1 MKLRISLDDR
11 TFEVEVEVA
20 ENDHANLPPAYPVG
34 SARVA
39 GSAAG
44 GTTAGQPGATPGATR
59 PPAAVADE
67 GKACRSP
74 VSGVVVKVLA
84 TTGASIKAGDSLLVL
99 EAMKMETHIVA
110 PLSGEIAA
118 IKVAKGDRVQTGDV
132 LVEFV

>member
-1 MKLRISLDDR
+1 VKLRISLDER

-20 ENDHANLPPAYPVG
+20 ENDHANRPPDYPVG
-34 SARVA
+34 SARLA
-39 GSAAG
+39 GSAAS
-44 GTTAGQPGATPGATR
+44 GQPGAAPGPGAPR

-74 VSGVVVKVLA
+74 VSGVVVKVVA
-84 TTGASIKAGDSLLVL
+84 TAGATIKAGDSLLVL

-110 PLSGEIAA
+110 PLAGEIAS
-118 IKVAKGDRVQTGDV
+118 IRVAKGDRVQTGDV

>member
-11 TFEVEVEVA
+11 TFEVDVEVA
-20 ENDHANLPPAYPVG
+20 EDDHANLPPAYPVG
-34 SARVA
+34 SARLA
-39 GSAAG
+39 GSAAS
-44 GTTAGQPGATPGATR
+44 AQPGGPGAAH

-74 VSGVVVKVLA
+74 VSGVVVKVVA
-84 TTGASIKAGDSLLVL
+84 TAGATIKAGDSLLVL

-110 PLSGEIAA
+110 PLSGEIAS

>member
-34 SARVA
+34 SARLA
-39 GSAAG
+39 GSAASG
-44 GTTAGQPGATPGATR
+44 QAGTTPGATR

-74 VSGVVVKVLA
+74 VSGVVVKVVA
-84 TTGASIKAGDSLLVL
+84 TAGASIKAGDSLLVL

-110 PLSGEIAA
+110 PLSGEIAS